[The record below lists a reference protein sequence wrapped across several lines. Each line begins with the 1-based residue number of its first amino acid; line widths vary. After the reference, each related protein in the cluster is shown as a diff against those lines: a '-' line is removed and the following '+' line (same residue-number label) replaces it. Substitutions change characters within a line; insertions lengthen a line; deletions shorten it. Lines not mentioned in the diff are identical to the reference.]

1 MDSSFDNYDQFIQV
15 TTFELCKWS
24 SIIHVFTFLYII
36 LMYMCNVLWLVLMWI
51 FYVFRY
57 DRFIDA
63 FEHVANMIDDI
74 YKVRT

>member
-1 MDSSFDNYDQFIQV
+1 MDSLFDNYDQFMQV
-15 TTFELCKWS
+15 TTFELCKWL
-24 SIIHVFTFLYII
+24 SIIHVFAFLYII

-51 FYVFRY
+51 FYVYRY

-74 YKVRT
+74 YKVCT